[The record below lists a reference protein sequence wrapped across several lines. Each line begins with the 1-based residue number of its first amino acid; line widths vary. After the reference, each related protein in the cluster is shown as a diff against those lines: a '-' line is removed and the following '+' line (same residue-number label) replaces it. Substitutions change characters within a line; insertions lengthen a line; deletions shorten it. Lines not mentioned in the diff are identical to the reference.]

1 MNNDVK
7 QQAIVIGYNSSTH
20 EIETKVNKYLDEGW
34 KIVSVTPQC
43 VANGS
48 SGWSTVS
55 GGYFIVVE
63 KNL

>member
-1 MNNDVK
+1 MSNDVK
-7 QQAIVIGYNSSTH
+7 QQAIVIGYNSSTY

-43 VANGS
+43 VATGS
-48 SGWSTVS
+48 SYQMS